1 MSRGEILFTE
11 GPLNKK
17 IIKFVLPLIMAYFI
31 QQAYSSADL
40 IIVGHTMGKNGSAAI
55 GASSLII
62 TIAIGLFSGLAMGV
76 SMLFA
81 RAYGAGDNERKK
93 KIYHASYRVLSFT
106 RNSGVFPFAPAL
118 LKKSTK

>member
-81 RAYGAGDNERKK
+81 RAYGAGDNERKRK
-93 KIYHASYRVLSFT
+93 YITHHTGLPLHLVSA
-106 RNSGVFPFAPAL
+106 
-118 LKKSTK
+118 

>member
-93 KIYHASYRVLSFT
+93 ENISRIIQGCHCTWYRHNCCGHYFLSI
-106 RNSGVFPFAPAL
+106 SA
-118 LKKSTK
+118 